1 MVPGS
6 ETQPKAAA
14 PDNVDARLTINV
26 NGPEIVDLRA
36 DSDTGTLGPV
46 VTAEQAAA
54 LRPRLDDPTRLSN
67 ENLHPRYA
75 EWIVSRTWA
84 EEHPLNDYLTKPKH
98 LAPLTDQRGYF
109 DRKRVNSVL
118 GPSGSKYW
126 LVDGPLPTKS
136 KLPLLAELLD
146 VPVEEMQAI
155 VDDERAT
162 HEQFRTVVDNCRW
175 MPYKLLSYEQ
185 VTAGVPCPG
194 CGRPWVGP
202 QNDIDTD
209 EER

>member
-1 MVPGS
+1 M
-6 ETQPKAAA
+6 TTRQPKEPRNNGEIPRPEAQTRTAT
-14 PDNVDARLTINV
+14 PDDISARLTITVDGPTVV
-26 NGPEIVDLRA
+26 NPRA

-46 VTAEQAAA
+46 ITAEQAAA
-54 LRPRLDDPTRLSN
+54 LRPRLGDPTRLSN
-67 ENLHPRYA
+67 GNLHPRYA

-84 EEHPLNDYLTKPKH
+84 EQHPLNDYLTKPKQ
-98 LAPLTDQRGYF
+98 LEPLTDQRGYI

-126 LVDGPLPTKS
+126 LVDGPLPTNS

-162 HEQFRTVVDNCRW
+162 TSSSELSSTTAAGCRT
-175 MPYKLLSYEQ
+175 SS
-185 VTAGVPCPG
+185 
-194 CGRPWVGP
+194 
-202 QNDIDTD
+202 
-209 EER
+209 